1 MPFAERV
8 VALAAAAVL
17 MNLPLGW
24 LRAACVK
31 YSLKWFLYIHLSI
44 PFLLL
49 FRRWLGISYLWIPVS
64 LGCAVVG
71 QVVGARL
78 RNSEGA

>member
-8 VALAAAAVL
+8 IALAGAAVL

-31 YSLKWFLYIHLSI
+31 FSFKWFLYIHLSI
-44 PFLLL
+44 PFLIL
-49 FRRWLGISYLWIPVS
+49 FRLWLGISYWWIPVS
-64 LGCAVVG
+64 LGCAVAG
-71 QVVGARL
+71 QVAGARL
-78 RNSEGA
+78 RNFKRA